1 VKQRIVTFSGSAS
14 SPAQFPG
21 DGLPEVAFLGR
32 SNVGKSSL
40 LNALAGVKGLAR
52 VSSDPGRTRL
62 INFFHVKGAARPGGG
77 RPGEM
82 YLVDLPGY
90 GYAKAPRSARAGWER
105 LVTSYVHG
113 RQTLRLCVFIVD
125 ARHEPSE
132 GDQKLR
138 TWLDH
143 HGHSYV
149 VAANKAD
156 KVGRGEARHRERAI
170 AQALGTRARAVVP
183 VSATQR
189 TGVDELWNII
199 RAAAFDRQPDARV

>member
-14 SPAQFPG
+14 SSAQFPRN
-21 DGLPEVAFLGR
+21 GLPEVAFLGR

-62 INFFHVKGAARPGGG
+62 INFFRVLGATRPGGG
-77 RPGEM
+77 GRGDM

-90 GYAKAPRSARAGWER
+90 GYAKAPRQVREGWER
-105 LVTSYVHG
+105 LVTSYMDG
-113 RQTLRLCVFIVD
+113 RDPLQLCVFIVD

-132 GDQKLR
+132 GDHLLR

-143 HGHSYV
+143 HGHPYV
-149 VAANKAD
+149 VAANKVD
-156 KVGRGEARHRERAI
+156 KMGRGEARRRERAI
-170 AQALGTRARAVVP
+170 AEAIGSGARAVVP
-183 VSATQR
+183 VSATRR

-199 RAAAFDRQPDARV
+199 RAAAFDRQFEARE

>member
-1 VKQRIVTFSGSAS
+1 MTFSGSAS
-14 SPAQFPG
+14 SSAQFPR

-62 INFFHVKGAARPGGG
+62 INFFRVLGAARPGGG
-77 RPGEM
+77 GHGDM

-90 GYAKAPRSARAGWER
+90 GYAKAPRQVREGWER
-105 LVTSYVHG
+105 LVTSYMDG
-113 RQTLRLCVFIVD
+113 RDPLQLCVFIVD

-132 GDQKLR
+132 GDHLLR

-143 HGHSYV
+143 HGHPYV
-149 VAANKAD
+149 VAANKVD
-156 KVGRGEARHRERAI
+156 KMGRGEARRRERAI
-170 AQALGTRARAVVP
+170 AEAIGSGARAVVP
-183 VSATQR
+183 VSATRR

-199 RAAAFDRQPDARV
+199 RAAAFDRQFEARE